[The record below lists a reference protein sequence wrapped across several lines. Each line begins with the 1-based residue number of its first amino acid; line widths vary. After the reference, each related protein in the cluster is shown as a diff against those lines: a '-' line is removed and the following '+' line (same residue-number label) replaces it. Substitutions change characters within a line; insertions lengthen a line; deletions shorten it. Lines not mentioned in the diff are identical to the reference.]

1 MKIKNLVRAACLS
14 TVAAFGL
21 AATSANAAVL
31 ELGLAIDGSGSI
43 TAAQFT
49 LQKQAYIN
57 VLSDASVLPRDGK
70 TAIGIKLFASGVTT
84 VFTMAEITAANH
96 GSLIAALTAMTQPGG
111 STSISGAINSF
122 TTEIFGN
129 GVTSTRQLI
138 DVSTDGFNNVG
149 DLNLAKTNALAA
161 GIDQINCIGI
171 GAGANCTPVIA
182 GAGAFQLNATSFA
195 DFETALRKK
204 IIIEV
209 SGGVPE
215 PGTWMMMIFG
225 FGLAGTA
232 LRRQR
237 RNGVAQL
244 A

>member
-21 AATSANAAVL
+21 AATSANAATL

-43 TAAQFT
+43 SAASFT

-57 VLSDASVLPRDGK
+57 VLSDITVLPRDGN
-70 TAIGIKLFASGVTT
+70 TAIGIKLFASGVSNI
-84 VFTMAEITAANH
+84 FTMAEITGANH
-96 GSLIAALTAMTQPGG
+96 AALIAAITAMVQPGG
-111 STSISGAINSF
+111 STSISGAINDFSA
-122 TTEIFGN
+122 EIFGN
-129 GVTSTRQLI
+129 SIASTRQVI

-149 DLNLAKTNALAA
+149 NLALAKSNALLA
-161 GIDQINCIGI
+161 GIDQINCIGV
-171 GAGANCTPVIA
+171 GPSADCTPVV
-182 GAGAFQLNATSFA
+182 GGVGAFQLNATNFA
-195 DFETALRKK
+195 DFETALRRK
-204 IIIEV
+204 ILIEV
-209 SGGVPE
+209 RGVPE

-237 RNGVAQL
+237 RNGITQL

>member
-21 AATSANAAVL
+21 AATSANAATL
-31 ELGLAIDGSGSI
+31 ELGLAIDGSGSMSV
-43 TAAQFT
+43 AQFN
-49 LQKQAYIN
+49 LQRNAYIS
-57 VLSDASVLPRDGK
+57 VLSDLSVLPRDGT
-70 TAIGIKLFASGVTT
+70 TAIGVKVFSATVVN

-96 GSLIAALTAMTQPGG
+96 GALIAALMGMTRPG
-111 STSISGAINSF
+111 STTNIAGVLDAF
-122 TTEIFGN
+122 TTEINGN
-129 GVTSTRQLI
+129 SVTSSRQII
-138 DVSTDGFNNVG
+138 DVSTDGINNVG
-149 DLNLAKTNALAA
+149 NLNTSRTNALAA

-171 GAGANCTPVIA
+171 GAAANCAPVIG
-182 GAGAFQLNATSFA
+182 GAGSFGLTATTFD
-195 DFETALRKK
+195 DFEKALRRK
-204 IIIEV
+204 IRIEV
-209 SGGVPE
+209 RGVPE

-237 RNGVAQL
+237 RNGVVQL

>member
-21 AATSANAAVL
+21 AATSANAATL
-31 ELGLAIDGSGSI
+31 ELGLAIDGSGSMSV
-43 TAAQFT
+43 AEFN
-49 LQKQAYIN
+49 LQRDAYIS
-57 VLSDASVLPRDGK
+57 VLSDISVLPRDGT
-70 TAIGIKLFASGVTT
+70 TAIGIKVFSSTVIN
-84 VFTMAEITAANH
+84 VFTMAEITVANH
-96 GSLIAALTAMTQPGG
+96 GALIAALTAMTRPGG
-111 STSISGAINSF
+111 STSISGAINDF

-129 GVTSTRQLI
+129 SITSTRQII
-138 DVSTDGFNNVG
+138 DVSTDGVNNVG
-149 DLNLAKTNALAA
+149 NLNTARTNAIAA

-171 GAGANCTPVIA
+171 GPGANCAPVIA
-182 GAGAFQLNATSFA
+182 GTGSFGLNATTFGE
-195 DFETALRKK
+195 FETALRRK
-204 IIIEV
+204 ILVEV
-209 SGGVPE
+209 RGVPE

-237 RNGVAQL
+237 RNGITQL

>member
-31 ELGLAIDGSGSI
+31 ELGLAIDGSGSMSV
-43 TAAQFT
+43 AEFN
-49 LQKQAYIN
+49 LQRDAYIS
-57 VLSDASVLPRDGK
+57 VLSDITVLPRDGT
-70 TAIGIKLFASGVTT
+70 TAIGIKVFGTAITN

-96 GSLIAALTAMTQPGG
+96 GALIAALVGMTRPGT
-111 STSISGAINSF
+111 STSISGAITAF
-122 TTEIFGN
+122 TTEIFSN
-129 GVTSTRQLI
+129 GITSSRQII
-138 DVSTDGFNNVG
+138 DVSTDGINNVG
-149 DLNLAKTNALAA
+149 NLNTARTNALAA

-171 GAGANCTPVIA
+171 GPGANCAPVIA
-182 GAGAFQLNATSFA
+182 GTGSFGLNATTFGE
-195 DFETALRKK
+195 FETALRRK
-204 IIIEV
+204 ILVEV
-209 SGGVPE
+209 RGVPE

-237 RNGVAQL
+237 RNGIAQL

>member
-21 AATSANAAVL
+21 AATSANAATL
-31 ELGLAIDGSGSI
+31 ELGLAIDGSGSMSV
-43 TAAQFT
+43 AEFN
-49 LQKQAYIN
+49 LQRDAYIS
-57 VLSDASVLPRDGK
+57 VLSDLSVLPRDGT
-70 TAIGIKLFASGVTT
+70 TAIGIKVFSSTVIN
-84 VFTMAEITAANH
+84 VFTMAEITVANH
-96 GSLIAALTAMTQPGG
+96 GALIAALTAMTRPGG
-111 STSISGAINSF
+111 STSISGAINDF

-129 GVTSTRQLI
+129 SIMSTRQII
-138 DVSTDGFNNVG
+138 DVSTDGVNNVG
-149 DLNLAKTNALAA
+149 NLNTARTNAIAA

-171 GAGANCTPVIA
+171 GPGANCAPVIA
-182 GAGAFQLNATSFA
+182 GTGSFGLNATTFGE
-195 DFETALRKK
+195 FETALRRK
-204 IIIEV
+204 ILVEV
-209 SGGVPE
+209 RGVPE

-237 RNGVAQL
+237 RNGITQL

>member
-21 AATSANAAVL
+21 AATSANAATL
-31 ELGLAIDGSGSI
+31 ELGLAIDGSGSMSV
-43 TAAQFT
+43 AEFN
-49 LQKQAYIN
+49 LQRDAYIS
-57 VLSDASVLPRDGK
+57 VLSDLSVLPRDGT
-70 TAIGIKLFASGVTT
+70 TAIGIKVFSSTVIN
-84 VFTMAEITAANH
+84 VFTMAEITVANH
-96 GSLIAALTAMTQPGG
+96 GALIAAITAMTRPGG
-111 STSISGAINSF
+111 STSISGAINDF

-129 GVTSTRQLI
+129 SITSTRQII
-138 DVSTDGFNNVG
+138 DVSTDGVNNVG
-149 DLNLAKTNALAA
+149 NLNTARTNALAA

-171 GAGANCTPVIA
+171 GPGANCAPVIA
-182 GAGAFQLNATSFA
+182 GTGSFGLNATTFGE
-195 DFETALRKK
+195 FETALRRK
-204 IIIEV
+204 IFVEV
-209 SGGVPE
+209 RGVPE

-237 RNGVAQL
+237 RNGITQL

>member
-21 AATSANAAVL
+21 AATSANAATL
-31 ELGLAIDGSGSI
+31 ELGLAIDGSGSMSV
-43 TAAQFT
+43 AEFN
-49 LQKQAYIN
+49 LQRDAYIS
-57 VLSDASVLPRDGK
+57 VLSDLSVLPRDGT
-70 TAIGIKLFASGVTT
+70 TAIGIKVFSSTVIN

-96 GSLIAALTAMTQPGG
+96 GALIAALTAMTRPGG
-111 STSISGAINSF
+111 STSISGAINDF

-129 GVTSTRQLI
+129 SISSSRQII
-138 DVSTDGFNNVG
+138 DVSTDGVNNVG
-149 DLNLAKTNALAA
+149 NLNTARTNALAA

-171 GAGANCTPVIA
+171 GPGANCAPVIA
-182 GAGAFQLNATSFA
+182 GTGSFGLNATTFD
-195 DFETALRKK
+195 DFRVALRRK
-204 IIIEV
+204 ILIEV
-209 SGGVPE
+209 RGVPE

-237 RNGVAQL
+237 RNGITQL

>member
-21 AATSANAAVL
+21 AATSANAATL
-31 ELGLAIDGSGSI
+31 ELGLAIDGSGSMSV
-43 TAAQFT
+43 AEFN
-49 LQKQAYIN
+49 LQRDAYIS
-57 VLSDASVLPRDGK
+57 VLSDLSVLPRDGT
-70 TAIGIKLFASGVTT
+70 TAIGIKVFSSTVIN
-84 VFTMAEITAANH
+84 VFTMAEITVANH
-96 GSLIAALTAMTQPGG
+96 GALIAAITAMTRPGG
-111 STSISGAINSF
+111 STSISGAINDF

-129 GVTSTRQLI
+129 SITSTRQII
-138 DVSTDGFNNVG
+138 DVSTDGVNNVG
-149 DLNLAKTNALAA
+149 NLNTARTNALAA

-171 GAGANCTPVIA
+171 GPGANCAPVIA
-182 GAGAFQLNATSFA
+182 GTGSFGLNATTFGE
-195 DFETALRKK
+195 FETALRRK
-204 IIIEV
+204 IIVEV
-209 SGGVPE
+209 RGVPE

-237 RNGVAQL
+237 RNGITQL

>member
-21 AATSANAAVL
+21 AATSANAATL
-31 ELGLAIDGSGSI
+31 ELGLAIDGSGSMSV
-43 TAAQFT
+43 AEFD
-49 LQKQAYIN
+49 LQRNAYIS
-57 VLSDASVLPRDGK
+57 VLSDITVLPRDGT
-70 TAIGIKLFASGVTT
+70 TAIGIKVFGTTVTN

-96 GSLIAALTAMTQPGG
+96 GALIAALVGMTRPGT
-111 STSISGAINSF
+111 STSISGAITAF
-122 TTEIFGN
+122 TTEIFSN
-129 GVTSTRQLI
+129 GITSTRQII
-138 DVSTDGFNNVG
+138 DVSTDGVNNVG
-149 DLNLAKTNALAA
+149 NLNTARTNAIAA

-171 GAGANCTPVIA
+171 GPGANCAPVIA
-182 GAGAFQLNATSFA
+182 GTGSFGLNATTFGE
-195 DFETALRKK
+195 FETALRRK
-204 IIIEV
+204 ILVEV
-209 SGGVPE
+209 RGVPE

-237 RNGVAQL
+237 RNGITQL

>member
-21 AATSANAAVL
+21 AATSANAATL
-31 ELGLAIDGSGSI
+31 ELGLAIDGSGSMSV
-43 TAAQFT
+43 AEFN
-49 LQKQAYIN
+49 LQRDAYIS
-57 VLSDASVLPRDGK
+57 VLSDLSVLPRDGT
-70 TAIGIKLFASGVTT
+70 TAIGIKVFSSTVIN
-84 VFTMAEITAANH
+84 VFTMAEITVANH
-96 GSLIAALTAMTQPGG
+96 GALIAALTAMTRPGG
-111 STSISGAINSF
+111 STSISGAINDF

-129 GVTSTRQLI
+129 SITSTRQII
-138 DVSTDGFNNVG
+138 DVSTDGVNNVG
-149 DLNLAKTNALAA
+149 NLNTARTNAIAA

-171 GAGANCTPVIA
+171 GPGANCAPVIA
-182 GAGAFQLNATSFA
+182 GTGSFGLNATTFGE
-195 DFETALRKK
+195 FETALRRK
-204 IIIEV
+204 ILVEV
-209 SGGVPE
+209 RGVPE

-237 RNGVAQL
+237 RNGITQL

>member
-21 AATSANAAVL
+21 AATSANAATL

-43 TAAQFT
+43 SAANFT

-57 VLSDASVLPRDGK
+57 VLSDASVLPRDGT
-70 TAIGIKLFASGVTT
+70 TAIGIKLFASGVTNI
-84 VFTMAEITAANH
+84 FTMAEITAANH
-96 GSLIAALTAMTQPGG
+96 GALIAAITAMAQPGG
-111 STSISGAINSF
+111 QTSISGAINAF
-122 TTEIFGN
+122 TTEIFSN
-129 GVTSTRQLI
+129 GITSSRQLI
-138 DVSTDGFNNVG
+138 DVSTDGANNVG
-149 DLNLAKTNALAA
+149 NLNLARTDALAA

-171 GAGANCTPVIA
+171 GAGANCAPVIA
-182 GAGAFQLNATSFA
+182 GTGAFALNATNFA
-195 DFETALRKK
+195 DFETALRRK
-204 IIIEV
+204 ILIEV
-209 SGGVPE
+209 KGVPE